1 MRNAVSIKI
10 SLFSTY
16 SDDDDEVEA
25 LSKDDH
31 ENLPSVSD
39 VCDNFG
45 LNDVELDY
53 TEADY
58 QNLTTYKLFQQ
69 TYQSRIQGANPK
81 SPKPKLM
88 MLLAAKWREFQASAA
103 EAEPEEEAPEEEEE
117 EEEEEVVEEEVEEE
131 EKPRGRGQRRGARTK
146 KAKQVEE
153 VFDFSDD
160 EEDDDRRRSSKKTS
174 RNETTRFV
182 KNF

>member
-1 MRNAVSIKI
+1 VFDVEEAPPPPEE
-10 SLFSTY
+10 
-16 SDDDDEVEA
+16 DEVEEVVA
-25 LSKDDH
+25 HKAKSKKAKKEPPAPPPPAAARNDDT
-31 ENLPSVSD
+31 PSVGD

-45 LNDVELDY
+45 LNDVELEY

-103 EAEPEEEAPEEEEE
+103 EAEAEPEEEAPEEEEE
-117 EEEEEVVEEEVEEE
+117 DEEEEVVEEEVEEE

-160 EEDDDRRRSSKKTS
+160 RRGR
-174 RNETTRFV
+174 
-182 KNF
+182 

>member
-1 MRNAVSIKI
+1 MGFTTFFDIFQLIGLKYLNMYTFYCSN
-10 SLFSTY
+10 
-16 SDDDDEVEA
+16 DD
-25 LSKDDH
+25 S
-31 ENLPSVSD
+31 LPSVSD
-39 VCDNFG
+39 VCDKFG

-58 QNLTTYKLFQQ
+58 QNLTTHKLFQQ

-88 MLLAAKWREFQASAA
+88 MLLAAKWREFQASAAEA